1 MVWLAFILAA
11 WSTVDLER
19 ARDKQDKAA
28 LESAASELSAI
39 AIKQPDDAASQHR
52 AALARSYLSEIAM
65 ELRDKELARH
75 AAEAGIKA
83 AERAIALQPRVS
95 EHHRLLGT
103 LCGQVIPANVMAGLK
118 YGRCAQDSIKKAIEL
133 DGRSA
138 MAFVSRGVGNYY
150 LPAMFG
156 GGTDP
161 AIADFQKAIQV
172 NPNLA
177 EAYLW
182 LGIALRKANRNSEAR
197 KAIAKSLELNP
208 NRVWAKQQLDK
219 TPVQ

>member
-11 WSTVDLER
+11 WPTADLDR

-28 LESAASELSAI
+28 LERAASELSAI
-39 AIKQPDDAASQHR
+39 AVKQPDDAASQFR
-52 AALARSYLSEIAM
+52 AALAQSYLSEIAL
-65 ELRDKELARH
+65 ELRDKEQARH
-75 AAEAGIKA
+75 AAETGIKA

-103 LCGQVIPANVMAGLK
+103 LCGQVIPANLMAGLK

-133 DGRSA
+133 DGKSA
-138 MAFVSRGVGNYY
+138 MAYLSRGIGNYY

-161 AIADFQKAIQV
+161 AIADFLKAVQID
-172 NPNLA
+172 PKLPDA
-177 EAYLW
+177 HLW

-219 TPVQ
+219 TPAK